1 MKKLGLVLIVVLFSL
16 GCLFAVSD
24 ERLEEIAVELNVPSS
39 AIENLIS
46 VYNPSPKNED
56 ENIVRVSFSQ
66 YLYDYRTNMVEA
78 DRKYKGKELEIYNC
92 YGVDMS
98 QAMMH
103 RSCDYYVVSGDWRN
117 DTVLIYVDRA
127 DNHLIPEVLDNY
139 FTIRGH
145 QSSSGYEFLENCR
158 IIQIGYLSET

>member
-39 AIENLIS
+39 ALENLIS
-46 VYNPSPKNED
+46 VYNPSPTNED

-92 YGVDMS
+92 YGEDVD
-98 QAMMH
+98 QTTL
-103 RSCDYYVVSGDWRN
+103 RNYDYYVVSGDWRN
-117 DTVLIYVDRA
+117 DTVFLYINRT
-127 DNHLIPEVLDNY
+127 DNHLIQEVLDNY
-139 FTIRGH
+139 FTIRGE
-145 QSSSGYEFLENCR
+145 QSTSGYDFILNCR
-158 IIQIGYLSET
+158 IVQIGYVSET

>member
-1 MKKLGLVLIVVLFSL
+1 MKKLGLILIVALLSL
-16 GCLFAVSD
+16 GGLFAVSV

-39 AIENLIS
+39 ALENLVS
-46 VYNPSPKNED
+46 VYNPTPTNED
-56 ENIVRVSFSQ
+56 DNVVRVSFSQ

-92 YGVDMS
+92 YGENMS
-98 QAMMH
+98 QAIL
-103 RSCDYYVVSGDWRN
+103 RSNCDYYVVSGDWRN
-117 DTVLIYVDRA
+117 ETVFIYVDRA

-139 FTIRGH
+139 FTIRGR